1 MTGYLKNPKRY
12 ELRSGQVED
21 APNCPYGN
29 KFEWIG
35 YDLDS
40 ETYVRFTKSVFK
52 LLIKTIP
59 GDKKN

>member
-1 MTGYLKNPKRY
+1 MASYLKNPERY
-12 ELRSGQVED
+12 ELRNGQVED

-40 ETYVRFTKSVFK
+40 EAYVRFTKSVFK

-59 GDKKN
+59 VDKKN